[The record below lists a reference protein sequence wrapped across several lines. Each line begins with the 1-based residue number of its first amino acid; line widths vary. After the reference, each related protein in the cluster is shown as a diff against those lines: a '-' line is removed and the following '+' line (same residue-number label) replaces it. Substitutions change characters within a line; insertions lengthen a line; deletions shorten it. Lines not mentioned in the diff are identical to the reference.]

1 MEKTEK
7 ISVIKQQSF
16 FVAKSN
22 EIIQKSRFS
31 MTVQQQKLML
41 FLISKIKPDDEPG
54 LQYTITI
61 RDYCAVCNIDGD
73 SGKNYADI
81 RASLKG
87 IADKSMWLTR
97 WDGKEVL
104 LRWLDRIELDAKG
117 GTITVRFHEDMF
129 PHLLNLRS
137 RYTQYSLEY
146 ILPMRSKYGIRMYEL
161 MRSYANM
168 ESVITL
174 PIDELKKRMDCDK
187 YKRFPDF
194 RRYALEPALYDIN
207 SYTDINV
214 KINLRKK
221 NGSRSYTD
229 IEFYIHPLEVSE
241 SIWRRLHRNAVLVGH
256 KEKY

>member
-1 MEKTEK
+1 MGKENEKVS
-7 ISVIKQQSF
+7 IVKQQSF

-31 MTVQQQKLML
+31 MTVQQQKIML
-41 FLISKIKPDDEPG
+41 FLISKIKPEDEPG
-54 LQYTITI
+54 ELYTITV

-81 RASLKG
+81 RASLKA
-87 IADKSMWLTR
+87 IADKSMWLKR

-104 LRWLDRIELDAKG
+104 LRWLDRIELDSKG

-129 PHLLNLRS
+129 PYLMNLRS

-146 ILPMRSKYGIRMYEL
+146 ILPMKSKYGIRLYEL

-168 ESVITL
+168 ESVITI
-174 PIDELKKRMDCDK
+174 PIDELKTRMDCDK

-194 RRYALEPALYDIN
+194 RRYALEPALADIN
-207 SYTDINV
+207 NNSDISV

-221 NGSRSYTD
+221 NNSRSYTD
-229 IEFYIHPLEVSE
+229 IEFYIHPLTVIE
-241 SIWRRLHRNAVLVGH
+241 SVIRRQHRNALIGGQREH
-256 KEKY
+256 